1 MPTQEKFDRVEELK
15 EQLERSTITFGA
27 DYTRTTV
34 NQMVELRRAMRANGL
49 EFTVVKNTL
58 MYLAAEQAGKP
69 QVKEIVQGPT
79 AVAFGY
85 DDPAAA
91 AKALADYARANA
103 NSFSIRGAVLG
114 DSPPMGP
121 EGVTRLATLPPGRN
135 WWLLCWLRCRL
146 PCPGWSGRSTARCR
160 IWTTCCEPGCA
171 NWKTNSPTPTS
182 KMPKKERTMAL
193 TKEELISA
201 IKEMN
206 VVDLADLVKS
216 LEDEFG
222 VTAAAPVA
230 VAAAPAG
237 DAAAAAPA
245 EEEKTE
251 FEVHIREIG
260 PNKINVIK
268 AVREVTSLG
277 LREAKELVESAPAA
291 VKESVP
297 RDEADSVKA
306 KLEEAGAV
314 VEVK

>member
-1 MPTQEKFDRVEELK
+1 ML
-15 EQLERSTITFGA
+15 
-27 DYTRTTV
+27 
-34 NQMVELRRAMRANGL
+34 
-49 EFTVVKNTL
+49 
-58 MYLAAEQAGKP
+58 
-69 QVKEIVQGPT
+69 
-79 AVAFGY
+79 
-85 DDPAAA
+85 
-91 AKALADYARANA
+91 
-103 NSFSIRGAVLG
+103 
-114 DSPPMGP
+114 
-121 EGVTRLATLPPGRN
+121 
-135 WWLLCWLRCRL
+135 
-146 PCPGWSGRSTARCR
+146 
-160 IWTTCCEPGCA
+160 
-171 NWKTNSPTPTS
+171 
-182 KMPKKERTMAL
+182 KKERTMAL

-230 VAAAPAG
+230 VAAAPVAV
-237 DAAAAAPA
+237 AAAPE